1 MRGVTVELPE
11 AARAKLSDI
20 EAQRC
25 IAEDLLRGCA
35 QRINSLPREAV
46 ELRERLVV
54 ERDKHAERHRVLSM
68 LVSRVNQFCVEL
80 RGNVALECAPAVEIK
95 LKASE
100 TVVAALAATRAQI
113 AGVQRELA
121 AVRKAPLC
129 RSSQEEAIRAHLARL
144 VQRPKIGFDA
154 RGGALVT
161 WVEDMATMDGV
172 LGLLAFVL
180 PEQVSAAFAHDLEPE
195 SPGAVS
201 PLEREK
207 RISELSVSLLALERT
222 EEALIERAASEGIE
236 LARRGDASPV
246 AVLGV
251 LSSMGMRGRR
261 RRWRDMVSAPTV
273 LQAHGRG
280 SSRRFLISFAASE
293 VHRLVTSDRNN
304 HRHPRRDFSE
314 GRTIGG
320 VLFATTAAG
329 RVVAT
334 RFRRGPAHLGGAA
347 GYVLLFPPAVFVHG
361 RRGLELNEPP
371 N

>member
-1 MRGVTVELPE
+1 MRGDLPVTLPE

-25 IAEDLLRGCA
+25 IAEDLLRGTA
-35 QRINSLPREAV
+35 QRVASLPREAV
-46 ELRERLVV
+46 ELRERLAV
-54 ERDKHAERHRVLSM
+54 EREKHAERHRVLSL
-68 LVSRVNQFCVEL
+68 LVSRCNQFLFEL
-80 RGNVALECAPAVEIK
+80 RGNVALEVAPAVEIK

-100 TVVAALAATRAQI
+100 TVVAALAAAREQI
-113 AGVQRELA
+113 AGVQRELVQ
-121 AVRKAPLC
+121 VRKAPLC

-251 LSSMGMRGRR
+251 VVVNANAR
-261 RRWRDMVSAPTV
+261 A
-273 LQAHGRG
+273 QAQ
-280 SSRRFLISFAASE
+280 
-293 VHRLVTSDRNN
+293 
-304 HRHPRRDFSE
+304 
-314 GRTIGG
+314 
-320 VLFATTAAG
+320 
-329 RVVAT
+329 VA
-334 RFRRGPAHLGGAA
+334 
-347 GYVLLFPPAVFVHG
+347 
-361 RRGLELNEPP
+361 
-371 N
+371 

>member
-54 ERDKHAERHRVLSM
+54 ERDKHAERHRSLSM
-68 LVSRVNQFCVEL
+68 IVSRCNQFWMEL
-80 RGNVALECAPAVEIK
+80 RGNVALEVAPAVEIK

-100 TVVAALAATRAQI
+100 TVVAALAATREQI
-113 AGVQRELA
+113 VTVQRDLA
-121 AVRKAPLC
+121 AVRRAPLC

-144 VQRPKIGFDA
+144 VQRPKVGFDA
-154 RGGALVT
+154 RGGALLT

-180 PEQVSAAFAHDLEPE
+180 GPEQVSAAFARDLESE

-207 RISELSVSLLALERT
+207 RISELSVSLLSLERL

-236 LARRGDASPV
+236 LPRRGDASPV

-251 LSSMGMRGRR
+251 VVVNATAR
-261 RRWRDMVSAPTV
+261 A
-273 LQAHGRG
+273 QAQ
-280 SSRRFLISFAASE
+280 
-293 VHRLVTSDRNN
+293 
-304 HRHPRRDFSE
+304 
-314 GRTIGG
+314 
-320 VLFATTAAG
+320 
-329 RVVAT
+329 VA
-334 RFRRGPAHLGGAA
+334 
-347 GYVLLFPPAVFVHG
+347 
-361 RRGLELNEPP
+361 
-371 N
+371 

>member
-1 MRGVTVELPE
+1 MRGVVVELPE

-54 ERDKHAERHRVLSM
+54 ERDKHAERHRSLSM
-68 LVSRVNQFCVEL
+68 IVSRCNQFWMEL

-100 TVVAALAATRAQI
+100 TVVAALAGVREEIATT
-113 AGVQRELA
+113 QRELVQ
-121 AVRKAPLC
+121 VRKAPLC
-129 RSSQEEAIRAHLARL
+129 RSSQEEAIRAHLSRL

-180 PEQVSAAFAHDLEPE
+180 PEQVSAAFARDLEPE
-195 SPGAVS
+195 SPAAVS

-207 RISELSVSLLALERT
+207 RISELSVSLLSLERT

-236 LARRGDASPV
+236 LPRRGDASPV

-251 LSSMGMRGRR
+251 VVVNANAR
-261 RRWRDMVSAPTV
+261 T
-273 LQAHGRG
+273 QAQ
-280 SSRRFLISFAASE
+280 
-293 VHRLVTSDRNN
+293 
-304 HRHPRRDFSE
+304 
-314 GRTIGG
+314 
-320 VLFATTAAG
+320 
-329 RVVAT
+329 VA
-334 RFRRGPAHLGGAA
+334 
-347 GYVLLFPPAVFVHG
+347 
-361 RRGLELNEPP
+361 
-371 N
+371 

>member
-11 AARAKLSDI
+11 SARAKLSDI

-25 IAEDLLRGCA
+25 IAEDLLRGTA
-35 QRINSLPREAV
+35 QRLTSLPREAV
-46 ELRERLVV
+46 ELRERLAV
-54 ERDKHAERHRVLSM
+54 ERDKHAERHRVLSL
-68 LVSRVNQFCVEL
+68 LVSRCNQFLYEL
-80 RGNVALECAPAVEIK
+80 RGNVALEGAPAVEIK

-100 TVVAALAATRAQI
+100 TCAAALAATREQI
-113 AGVQRELA
+113 AGAQRELVQ
-121 AVRKAPLC
+121 VRKAPLC
-129 RSSQEEAIRAHLARL
+129 RSSQEEAIRAHRARV

-154 RGGALVT
+154 RRGALVT

-236 LARRGDASPV
+236 LPRRGDASPV

-251 LSSMGMRGRR
+251 VVVNANAR
-261 RRWRDMVSAPTV
+261 A
-273 LQAHGRG
+273 QAQ
-280 SSRRFLISFAASE
+280 
-293 VHRLVTSDRNN
+293 
-304 HRHPRRDFSE
+304 
-314 GRTIGG
+314 
-320 VLFATTAAG
+320 
-329 RVVAT
+329 VA
-334 RFRRGPAHLGGAA
+334 
-347 GYVLLFPPAVFVHG
+347 
-361 RRGLELNEPP
+361 
-371 N
+371 

>member
-11 AARAKLSDI
+11 AAMAKLSDI

-222 EEALIERAASEGIE
+222 EEALILRAAGEGIE
-236 LARRGDASPV
+236 LSRRGDASPV

-251 LSSMGMRGRR
+251 VVVNANARTQA
-261 RRWRDMVSAPTV
+261 SA
-273 LQAHGRG
+273 A
-280 SSRRFLISFAASE
+280 
-293 VHRLVTSDRNN
+293 
-304 HRHPRRDFSE
+304 
-314 GRTIGG
+314 
-320 VLFATTAAG
+320 
-329 RVVAT
+329 
-334 RFRRGPAHLGGAA
+334 
-347 GYVLLFPPAVFVHG
+347 
-361 RRGLELNEPP
+361 
-371 N
+371 

>member
-54 ERDKHAERHRVLSM
+54 ERDKHAERHRSLSM
-68 LVSRVNQFCVEL
+68 IVSRCNQFWSEL
-80 RGNVALECAPAVEIK
+80 RANVALEVAPAVEIK

-100 TVVAALAATRAQI
+100 TCAAALAATREQI
-113 AGVQRELA
+113 AGAQRELVQ
-121 AVRKAPLC
+121 VRKAPLC
-129 RSSQEEAIRAHLARL
+129 RSSQEEAIRAHLSRL

-251 LSSMGMRGRR
+251 VVVNANAR
-261 RRWRDMVSAPTV
+261 A
-273 LQAHGRG
+273 QAQ
-280 SSRRFLISFAASE
+280 
-293 VHRLVTSDRNN
+293 
-304 HRHPRRDFSE
+304 
-314 GRTIGG
+314 
-320 VLFATTAAG
+320 
-329 RVVAT
+329 VA
-334 RFRRGPAHLGGAA
+334 
-347 GYVLLFPPAVFVHG
+347 
-361 RRGLELNEPP
+361 
-371 N
+371 

>member
-180 PEQVSAAFAHDLEPE
+180 GPEQVSAAFSRDLEPE

-320 VLFATTAAG
+320 VLFATTAAS

-334 RFRRGPAHLGGAA
+334 RSRRGPAHLGGAA
-347 GYVLLFPPAVFVHG
+347 GYVLLSPGVPGAWAAGGVG
-361 RRGLELNEPP
+361 AGS
-371 N
+371 

>member
-11 AARAKLSDI
+11 AAMAKLSDI

-180 PEQVSAAFAHDLEPE
+180 GPEQVSAAFARDLEPG

-222 EEALIERAASEGIE
+222 EEALLLRAAGEGIE
-236 LARRGDASPV
+236 LARRSDASPV

-251 LSSMGMRGRR
+251 VVVNANARTQA
-261 RRWRDMVSAPTV
+261 SA
-273 LQAHGRG
+273 A
-280 SSRRFLISFAASE
+280 
-293 VHRLVTSDRNN
+293 
-304 HRHPRRDFSE
+304 
-314 GRTIGG
+314 
-320 VLFATTAAG
+320 
-329 RVVAT
+329 
-334 RFRRGPAHLGGAA
+334 
-347 GYVLLFPPAVFVHG
+347 
-361 RRGLELNEPP
+361 
-371 N
+371 

>member
-11 AARAKLSDI
+11 AARAKLSDL

-54 ERDKHAERHRVLSM
+54 ERDKHAERHRSLSM
-68 LVSRVNQFCVEL
+68 LVSRCNQFWMEL

-100 TVVAALAATRAQI
+100 TCAAALAATREQI
-113 AGVQRELA
+113 AGVQQQIA
-121 AVRKAPLC
+121 AARRAPLC

-144 VQRPKIGFDA
+144 VQRPKVGFDA

-180 PEQVSAAFAHDLEPE
+180 GPEQVAAAFARDLEPE
-195 SPGAVS
+195 AAGAVS

-207 RISELSVSLLALERT
+207 RISELSVSLLSLERT

-251 LSSMGMRGRR
+251 VVVNANARTQA
-261 RRWRDMVSAPTV
+261 SA
-273 LQAHGRG
+273 A
-280 SSRRFLISFAASE
+280 
-293 VHRLVTSDRNN
+293 
-304 HRHPRRDFSE
+304 
-314 GRTIGG
+314 
-320 VLFATTAAG
+320 
-329 RVVAT
+329 
-334 RFRRGPAHLGGAA
+334 
-347 GYVLLFPPAVFVHG
+347 
-361 RRGLELNEPP
+361 
-371 N
+371 

>member
-54 ERDKHAERHRVLSM
+54 ERDKHAERHRSLSM
-68 LVSRVNQFCVEL
+68 IVSRCNQFWMEL

-100 TVVAALAATRAQI
+100 TCAAALAATREQI
-113 AGVQRELA
+113 AGVQRELVQ
-121 AVRKAPLC
+121 VRKAPLC
-129 RSSQEEAIRAHLARL
+129 RSSQEEAIRAHLSRL
-144 VQRPKIGFDA
+144 VQRPRIGFDA

-236 LARRGDASPV
+236 LPRRGDASPV

-251 LSSMGMRGRR
+251 VVVNANARTQA
-261 RRWRDMVSAPTV
+261 SA
-273 LQAHGRG
+273 A
-280 SSRRFLISFAASE
+280 
-293 VHRLVTSDRNN
+293 
-304 HRHPRRDFSE
+304 
-314 GRTIGG
+314 
-320 VLFATTAAG
+320 
-329 RVVAT
+329 
-334 RFRRGPAHLGGAA
+334 
-347 GYVLLFPPAVFVHG
+347 
-361 RRGLELNEPP
+361 
-371 N
+371 